1 MWLLRKKDLAAS
13 HKALILNYLL
23 EEVGATP
30 FKDILTYDLDGTV
43 EVAGRKLTSE
53 QLIQLREGAVAL
65 AKNWT
70 YKVIK
75 EQLAYEAVKY
85 GIHSSLTTD
94 MLLLS
99 KAALWIQQ
107 QEIKLIKELSG
118 ENN

>member
-1 MWLLRKKDLAAS
+1 
-13 HKALILNYLL
+13 LILNYLL

-43 EVAGRKLTSE
+43 HVAGKKLTSE

-65 AKNWT
+65 ENNWT
-70 YKVIK
+70 YRVIK

-99 KAALWIQQ
+99 KSALWIQE
-107 QEIKLIKELSG
+107 QEKRLIKELSG